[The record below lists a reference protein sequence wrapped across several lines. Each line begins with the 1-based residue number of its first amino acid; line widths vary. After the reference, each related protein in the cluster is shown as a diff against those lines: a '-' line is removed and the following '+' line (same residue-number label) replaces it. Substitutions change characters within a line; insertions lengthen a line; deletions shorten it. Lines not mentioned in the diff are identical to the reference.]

1 MKQKTTMVLIIL
13 GFLIFVSLC
22 ICVRPPLEG
31 LNIMKKKTHVLER
44 GEYMDDAGYLKSE
57 DGSYKLKLRNGMLK
71 CKRKENGKWKHHW
84 TMNASGSKIMLLND
98 YGVLQF
104 KTSKNAEYIPVT
116 ESKDA
121 QSLLLTAYGTLELKS
136 ETNGK
141 GDTLWTYPLTEGLD
155 TADEEVDDLID
166 NLEKDRT
173 KLAKRVLYNMNK
185 LRLSDNSGVGTITD
199 NEELEKGWNNWFND
213 KMDDTDFSD
222 TNKLSTDID
231 VYGTAYALNLTSLD
245 ADEITNGDHETILKN
260 DRNLKRLRNKLD
272 NKVKVLNQIGD
283 SHVTEKQIHTDST
296 IYISIAWTVVASS
309 LVYYTLTQ

>member
-57 DGSYKLKLRNGMLK
+57 DGSYNLKLRNGMLK

-84 TMNASGSKIMLLND
+84 KMNAFGSKIMLLND

-155 TADEEVDDLID
+155 AAD
-166 NLEKDRT
+166 
-173 KLAKRVLYNMNK
+173 
-185 LRLSDNSGVGTITD
+185 
-199 NEELEKGWNNWFND
+199 
-213 KMDDTDFSD
+213 
-222 TNKLSTDID
+222 
-231 VYGTAYALNLTSLD
+231 
-245 ADEITNGDHETILKN
+245 
-260 DRNLKRLRNKLD
+260 
-272 NKVKVLNQIGD
+272 
-283 SHVTEKQIHTDST
+283 
-296 IYISIAWTVVASS
+296 
-309 LVYYTLTQ
+309 